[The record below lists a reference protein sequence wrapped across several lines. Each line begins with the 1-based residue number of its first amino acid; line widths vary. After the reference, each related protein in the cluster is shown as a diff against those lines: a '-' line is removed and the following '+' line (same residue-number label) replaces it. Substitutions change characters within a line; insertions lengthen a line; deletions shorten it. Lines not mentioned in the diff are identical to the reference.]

1 MFALDLAPLEPG
13 VHHLQRTPSADD
25 LDLSDEMFSDIA
37 VDLIV
42 DHGDQKVLVTFQAHA
57 TAHLQCDR
65 TLRPY
70 EEEVQGSYAVL
81 FADRYVATPGVED
94 DDSTKPYAEVREL
107 EPTQHIID
115 LTEDARDTLRLAL
128 PQRRVAPGAEDEEL
142 QTTFGAGADGEASE
156 DDIDPRWEAL
166 RALRSTDEGE

>member
-1 MFALDLAPLEPG
+1 MFALDLAPLELG
-13 VHHLQRTPSADD
+13 VHHLRRTSSADD
-25 LDLSDEMFSDIA
+25 LDLSEETFSDIT

-42 DHGDQKVLVTFQAHA
+42 DHGDQKVLVTLQAHA

-70 EEEVQGSYAVL
+70 DEEVQGSYAVL
-81 FADRYVATPGVED
+81 FADRYAAAPGVED
-94 DDSTKPYAEVREL
+94 DDSTEPYAEIREL

-115 LTEDARDTLRLAL
+115 LTEDVRDTLRLAL

-142 QTTFGAGADGEASE
+142 QTTFGAGADAEASE
-156 DDIDPRWEAL
+156 DAIDPRWEAL
-166 RALRSTDEGE
+166 RALRSSDDSD

>member
-1 MFALDLAPLEPG
+1 MFALDLAPLELG
-13 VHHLQRTPSADD
+13 VHHLQRTSSADA
-25 LDLSDEMFSDIA
+25 LDLSEETFSDII

-42 DHGDQKVLVTFQAHA
+42 DHGDQKVLVTLQARA

-70 EEEVQGSYAVL
+70 DEEVQGSYAVL

-94 DDSTKPYAEVREL
+94 DDSTEPYAEIREL

-115 LTEDARDTLRLAL
+115 LTEDVRDTLRLAL

-142 QTTFGAGADGEASE
+142 QTTFGAGADAEAPE
-156 DDIDPRWEAL
+156 DAIDPRWEAL
-166 RALRSTDEGE
+166 RALRSSDDSD